1 MNLNYLV
8 KIDNPA
14 SHIAQV
20 TINTE
25 WTSDKMTFFLPVW
38 SPGSYM
44 VREYSR
50 HIRSFRA
57 HSENGEPLYFNQLT
71 KNQWQVDKKLW
82 PLKVASTRLTVTYE
96 IYLHEVSVRTSYI
109 DDSHAF
115 LHGPSYLMGVLEQ
128 NILNPQIEFRFPPAW
143 SKISTSLKDIS
154 EKREVFLYSAQNYD
168 ELIDCPV
175 EIGCQETDGFIAK
188 DIPHELAFFGKTY
201 PHPWNVKNDMKII
214 VETVADFMGG
224 LKIGSEKLY
233 DRYLFITHFIPGI
246 YGGLEH
252 SNSTALHFDPF
263 AFSSRSGYV
272 RWLGLVAHEYFHLWN
287 VKRIRPLELGPF
299 NYQQENYTGMLWLSE
314 GMTSFLDDIFV
325 YRSGLTTLE
334 EYSEVL
340 KDNINSYLKTPGR
353 RFHSAEAS
361 SFNAWIKLYRPDE
374 NSSNSS
380 LSYYLKGSL
389 VFFQLHAM
397 LLADGKNL
405 REFTL
410 LLWKDHLSH
419 PQKGISKT
427 DFFKLLSDYA
437 GQKTSDIFL
446 DLVENTAELN
456 FEHALAVVGLKAC
469 FDTAQ
474 KPYTGMNVK
483 YLEER
488 VVVTSVTLDSPG
500 FSAGINAEDEII
512 ALNGM
517 RVLKKQ
523 WSEIDGLWQI
533 HKTYDVTVSRLGCL
547 VDLELNIGVV
557 PSRVSKIEIIDR
569 ELAVKSLKSF

>member
-1 MNLNYLV
+1 
-8 KIDNPA
+8 
-14 SHIAQV
+14 
-20 TINTE
+20 
-25 WTSDKMTFFLPVW
+25 
-38 SPGSYM
+38 M

-50 HIRSFRA
+50 HVRSFRA
-57 HSENGEPLYFNQLT
+57 QAENGEAIYFSQIT
-71 KNQWQVDKKLW
+71 KNQWQVDKKHW
-82 PLKVASTRLTVTYE
+82 PLKKSSSRLTVTYE

-115 LHGPSYLMGVLEQ
+115 LHGPSYLMGVLNQE
-128 NILNPQIEFRFPPAW
+128 ILNPQIEFRFPPAW
-143 SKISTSLKDIS
+143 SKISTALKDITQ
-154 EKREVFLYSAQNYD
+154 KREVFLYSAKNYD

-175 EIGCQETDGFIAK
+175 EIGCQETDGFMAK
-188 DIPHELAFFGKTY
+188 NIPHELAFYGKTY

-224 LKIGSEKLY
+224 LNKDLY
-233 DRYLFITHFIPGI
+233 DRYVFITHFIPGI

-263 AFSSRSGYV
+263 AFSSRAGYV

-287 VKRIRPLELGPF
+287 VKRIRTLELGPF
-299 NYQQENYTGMLWLSE
+299 DYQKENFTGMLWLSE
-314 GMTSFLDDIFV
+314 GLTSFLDDIFV

-334 EYSEVL
+334 EYADVL

-389 VFFQLHAM
+389 VFFHLHAM
-397 LLADGKNL
+397 LLEEGKNL
-405 REFTL
+405 REFVL
-410 LLWKDHLSH
+410 LLW
-419 PQKGISKT
+419 T
-427 DFFKLLSDYA
+427 DYLARPEIGLNKEEFIKLLTNFSSK
-437 GQKTSDIFL
+437 KTSDLFL
-446 DLVENTAELN
+446 DLVENTNELN
-456 FEHALAVVGLKAC
+456 FEHALAVVGLKAN

-488 VVVTSVTLDSPG
+488 VVMSSIALDSPA

-512 ALNGM
+512 ALDGL

-523 WSEIDGLWQI
+523 WSEIDGLWQVY
-533 HKTYDVTVSRLGCL
+533 KTYRVTVSRLGRL
-547 VDLELNIGVV
+547 LDLELNIGVV
-557 PSRVSKIEIIDR
+557 PMKVSKIEIIDR
-569 ELAVKSLKSF
+569 DLAVKSLKSF